1 MLTQENRLV
10 FDYLEFFFVN
20 FVPSCD
26 VYRDRLP
33 MYFGYILA
41 HQLRISDILS
51 WVRNS
56 YVTHVIFPR
65 LLCKLYIGCI
75 GTHAHGRQV
84 KSLCQND
91 VMIIM

>member
-10 FDYLEFFFVN
+10 FNYSENVFIN

-26 VYRDRLP
+26 MYRDRLP
-33 MYFGYILA
+33 ICFEFILV
-41 HQLRISDILS
+41 HRIRISAILS

-56 YVTHVIFPR
+56 YLTHVILPR
-65 LLCKLYIGCI
+65 LSWELFISCI
-75 GTHAHGRQV
+75 ETDAHGRQV

-91 VMIIM
+91 FMIIM